1 MANGES
7 EIHAKFVDLEW
18 QQRNRL
24 LIGAQRP
31 LDKWARPAGDHI
43 NPRNRYANVVPFE
56 QNRIKLSEAA
66 GGNDYINASPISLGN
81 RRYIATQ
88 GPLEAGVNHFY
99 RMLDDQT
106 ADPAVVI
113 MLTQTHESG
122 KEKCYQYYPL
132 SAKEPVL
139 DIPGES
145 DATDNFHGSVRL
157 TRCEEDPLTRSQIRR
172 MVLHVEKKDVSPTD
186 KQIVH
191 FLFSGWPDF
200 LVPEGDDKTALIRLL
215 EVSARTNG
223 TPVDDQAVP
232 PAENTNGESQTQ
244 PNPRIIHCSAGVG
257 RSGTFIALDFLFGL
271 LHAGQFDSVT
281 TDWDPVADA
290 VEDLRKQRMMMV
302 QGEGQ
307 FFFIYDVL
315 REQLLERLRDSASKS

>member
-1 MANGES
+1 M
-7 EIHAKFVDLEW
+7 
-18 QQRNRL
+18 
-24 LIGAQRP
+24 IGAQRP
-31 LDKWARPAGDHI
+31 LDKWARPTGDHI

-56 QNRIKLSEAA
+56 QNRIKLSAA
-66 GGNDYINASPISLGN
+66 ASGNDYINASPISLGN

-132 SAKEPVL
+132 SAEEPVL
-139 DIPGES
+139 EIPRES

-157 TRCEEDPLTRSQIRR
+157 TRYEEDLHTRSQIRR
-172 MVLHVEKKDVSPTD
+172 MILHVEKKDTPPTD

-215 EVSARTNG
+215 EVSARING
-223 TPVDDQAVP
+223 TPVDDKAVSQT
-232 PAENTNGESQTQ
+232 ESTNGENQTQ
-244 PNPRIIHCSAGVG
+244 RNPRIIHCSAGVG
-257 RSGTFIALDFLFGL
+257 RSGTFIALDFLLGQ

-281 TDWDPVADA
+281 TNWDPVADV

-315 REQLLERLRDSASKS
+315 REQLLERLRDTASKS